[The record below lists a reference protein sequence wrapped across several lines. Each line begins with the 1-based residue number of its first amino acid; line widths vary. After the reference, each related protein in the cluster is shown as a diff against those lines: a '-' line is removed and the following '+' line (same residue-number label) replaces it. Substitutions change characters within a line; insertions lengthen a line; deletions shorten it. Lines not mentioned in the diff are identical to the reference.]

1 MKKTVLVTGGAGFIG
16 SNFIYLLL
24 DERPEWKVVCV
35 DALTYAANIH
45 TLNKAMENSN
55 FIFYK
60 EDIRNRE
67 GIFSIFEKEHPDI
80 VVNFAAESHVDRSIE
95 NPGIFLETNI
105 LGTQVMMDACRKYG
119 VERFHQVGTDEV
131 YGDLPLDRP
140 DLFFHEDTPIHTSSP
155 YSTSKAAADLLTMA
169 YHRTYGLPV
178 TISRCS
184 NNYGPY
190 QFPEKLIPLMINNV
204 SQNKKLPVYGE
215 GLNVRDWLYV
225 KDHCYGILAYMSA
238 NILSAMR
245 TGATSGVG
253 ARHLAVKNPK
263 TVAIIGPGTMGKYTL
278 DAFISAQPSID
289 TIRIKGR
296 SQKGINSFIEYCKE
310 NHPEIKKLIVCDDL
324 PSVCEDADII
334 FYGTTNAAKFEDNP
348 TVKKEWLKKGALVIA
363 ASALLVEPEFLS
375 DNDIKLVSD
384 NYAMYDGWGE
394 GQPLPTQKNV
404 STLLG
409 MGFYDAVTEGCITR
423 ESINEIGEILVGD
436 KVGRESEDQIILYA
450 VGGMPVE
457 DVAWGYD
464 VYQNALEKGIGT
476 KLNVW
481 ETPVL

>member
-1 MKKTVLVTGGAGFIG
+1 M
-16 SNFIYLLL
+16 SNRVDFIYLNEQEMIQAGVKDMKKCIDSMEDMFVLL
-24 DERPEWKVVCV
+24 HRGDYRMGGEN
-35 DALTYAANIH
+35 ANEH
-45 TLNKAMENSN
+45 GCRVSFPKTTTVEGMPTHKPDFRFMAMPAYLGGRFKMFGIKSYGSN
-55 FIFYK
+55 
-60 EDIRNRE
+60 
-67 GIFSIFEKEHPDI
+67 PD
-80 VVNFAAESHVDRSIE
+80 NAQLGLPRSI
-95 NPGIFLETNI
+95 LMMQ
-105 LGTQVMMDACRKYG
+105 LMDATTG
-119 VERFHQVGTDEV
+119 A
-131 YGDLPLDRP
+131 P
-140 DLFFHEDTPIHTSSP
+140 
-155 YSTSKAAADLLTMA
+155 
-169 YHRTYGLPV
+169 
-178 TISRCS
+178 
-184 NNYGPY
+184 
-190 QFPEKLIPLMINNV
+190 
-204 SQNKKLPVYGE
+204 
-215 GLNVRDWLYV
+215 
-225 KDHCYGILAYMSA
+225 LAYMSA

-245 TGATSGVG
+245 TGATCGVG
-253 ARHLAVKNPK
+253 VRHLAVKNPK

-296 SQKGINSFIEYCKE
+296 SQKGINSFVEYCKE
-310 NHPEIKKLIVCDDL
+310 NYPEIKNLIVCDDI

-363 ASALLVEPEFLS
+363 ASALLVESEFLS
-375 DNDIKLVSD
+375 DSDIKLVSD

-423 ESINEIGEILVGD
+423 ESITEIGEILVGD
-436 KVGRESEDQIILYA
+436 KAGRESEDQIILYA